1 MLQRK
6 SGPVGRAEPLRLSW
20 GAAPPPGRGPR
31 PAHLLGSL
39 CTDELGRTM
48 RALVFPARFGVKP
61 LLHQWRLEGEGP
73 WPLGPYQELTL
84 CNLVLVASWR
94 HSDP

>member
-1 MLQRK
+1 
-6 SGPVGRAEPLRLSW
+6 
-20 GAAPPPGRGPR
+20 
-31 PAHLLGSL
+31 
-39 CTDELGRTM
+39 M
-48 RALVFPARFGVKP
+48 RALVFPAHFGVKP

-94 HSDP
+94 HSDPWVG